1 MKRTVIS
8 STTNKAKDGMTQ
20 GKLLKIQAKNKG
32 KKKKSPTDMYGNK
45 IIVHEPSA
53 FEKK

>member
-20 GKLLKIQAKNKG
+20 GKLLKIQAKQK